1 MTHDLLNRKIELAF
15 QTNLK
20 YKPGRSAL
28 IACAE
33 TVYFKPE
40 KLISKIDN
48 VIAVFDNEKIRHKLD
63 PDEAAELFSRCQ
75 EFYTERNLL
84 K

>member
-1 MTHDLLNRKIELAF
+1 MLNRKIELAF
-15 QTNLK
+15 QTSLK

-40 KLISKIDN
+40 RLISQIDD
-48 VIAVFDNEKIRHKLD
+48 VIAIFDNEKIRKKLD
-63 PDEAAELFSRCQ
+63 IDEAIELFNQCQ
-75 EFYTERNLL
+75 EFYQERKLW

>member
-1 MTHDLLNRKIELAF
+1 MTNDLLNRKIELAF

-20 YKPGRSAL
+20 YKSGRSAL

-40 KLISKIDN
+40 RLISKIDN
-48 VIAVFDNEKIRHKLD
+48 VIAIFDNEKIRQKLD
-63 PDEAAELFSRCQ
+63 INEGIELFNQCQ
-75 EFYTERNLL
+75 EFYKERNLL